1 MNNKDGRISLNVDV
15 LKAQRKQR
23 GLSQE
28 KVAEACMKQSLLVS
42 VSSIKRAELGMN
54 VLYRTATQLA
64 TFYGIPV
71 ELLITDNKSASS
83 PRVLSG
89 SHTQNKNT
97 LTIVIETKNPIHRTK
112 IDSLLDSSQKRCHQQ
127 GNYITIDWHISED
140 DTQVYKQIQ
149 CLCAKLKSTFQADIR
164 LFIESTI
171 TEHNSEAN
179 FQPLFIH
186 NKRPDRILDH
196 SV

>member
-1 MNNKDGRISLNVDV
+1 MSNKDGRISLNVDV

-28 KVAEACMKQSLLVS
+28 KVAEACLEQSLLVS

-64 TFYGIPV
+64 MFYGISV
-71 ELLITDNKSASS
+71 ELLLIDNEPATS
-83 PRVLSG
+83 PAVLSG
-89 SHTQNKNT
+89 SHTQNKNI
-97 LTIVIETKNPIHRTK
+97 LAIVIEMKNPTHKTK
-112 IDSLLDSSQKRCHQQ
+112 IHSMLDGTQKHCHQQ

-140 DTQVYKQIQ
+140 DTQVYKRIQ
-149 CLCAKLKSTFQADIR
+149 CLCAKLKSTFQSDIR

-171 TEHNSEAN
+171 MEHNSAAHL
-179 FQPLFIH
+179 QPLFMH
-186 NKRPDRILDH
+186 NKRSDRIVDH